1 MDLGRSFGVER
12 GVSTATELCDA
23 NPEVEKMA
31 GEAIRTTHAGSLPRP
46 DDVVDMIW
54 GRLEGNEV
62 DAQALAERIDAAV
75 ADVVGKQKAV
85 GLDVISD
92 GEMSKTGFSTYVN
105 ERFSGFDGR
114 SEFQAD
120 DVADF
125 PELAMRLFNT
135 PSMAHIVFSNCVGPV
150 ELSDKEAVHQ
160 DIARLKQAIGDADPT
175 SAFMGTISPGQIAFN
190 YPDQHYGSHETYLG
204 ALADALSYE
213 YKAIADAGFMLQIDS
228 PDMAM
233 AAHCRSVG
241 SSVGDWHTHLPL
253 AVDALNAA
261 LDGIPREQV
270 RLHVCW
276 GNYAGPHHKDVPL
289 ADIITDVLKVNAG
302 TIYVEGG
309 NPRHEHEWRV
319 FQDTQ
324 LPDDTSV
331 ILGVVDVKSNHV
343 EHPLVIADR
352 LIRLGRIVGK
362 ERLLAGTDCG
372 FDTFIRFSRVDP
384 KVAWLKLASLVEGA
398 QLASAEL

>member
-1 MDLGRSFGVER
+1 
-12 GVSTATELCDA
+12 
-23 NPEVEKMA
+23 MA

-46 DDVVDMIW
+46 NDVVDMIW
-54 GRLEGNEV
+54 GQLEGQTV
-62 DAQALAERIDAAV
+62 DAHALEERIEAAV
-75 ADVVGKQKAV
+75 AEVVSKQNAV

-150 ELSDKEAVHQ
+150 ELSDKDAVHR
-160 DIARLKQAIGDADPT
+160 DIARLKAAIGDADPKT
-175 SAFMGTISPGQIAFN
+175 AFMGAISPGQIAFN
-190 YPDQHYGSHETYLG
+190 YPDQHYGSHRAYLS

-213 YKAIADAGFMLQIDS
+213 YTAIADAGFMLQIDS

-261 LDGIPREQV
+261 LNGIPREQV

-289 ADIITDVLKVNAG
+289 ADIIDDVLKVNAG

-319 FQDTQ
+319 FQDTK

-352 LIRLGRIVGK
+352 LIRLGKIIGS
-362 ERLLAGTDCG
+362 ERLMAGTDCG
-372 FDTFIRFSRVDP
+372 FDTFIRFSQVDP
-384 KVAWLKLASLVEGA
+384 DVAWLKLESLVQGA
-398 QLASAEL
+398 KLASAEL